1 MEQLFKYYK
10 TYSTL
15 WLFTYSDYFNFKFNY

>member
-10 TYSTL
+10 TYSTI
-15 WLFTYSDYFNFKFNY
+15 WLFIYSYYFDFKFNY